1 MNVLAI
7 GGTGFIGQFVI
18 PRLQQAGH
26 GVTVFH
32 RGGTRAPAGA
42 REIIGD
48 RRELSQHRPAFA
60 GEKFDLVIDFVLCS
74 ERSGRQFV
82 DTFRGIAGRAVVLS
96 SMDVYRA
103 MGVLRKTEP
112 GPLQELPLTED
123 SDLRT
128 RSHYSPEEMKGMH
141 AILPWIDEDYEKIAV
156 ERTLLSNQ
164 DLPVTILRLPMI
176 YGPGD
181 YIHRFYYI
189 LKRMDDRRPAI
200 IFADDFAAWRSP
212 RGYVENVADA
222 VVLAATLDSAIG
234 RTYNACEEESFSEL
248 EWAKKIAAATGWK
261 GDFLVVPREKA
272 PPHLQY
278 PGNTAQH
285 LVASAQRIRQELGYK
300 ERIPREEGI
309 RRTIPWE
316 RANPP
321 RQIFFAPFDYEAED
335 ESFAKLKASA

>member
-1 MNVLAI
+1 MKVLAI
-7 GGTGFIGQFVI
+7 GGTGFIGQFAI
-18 PRLQQAGH
+18 PRLHEAGH

-48 RRELSQHRPAFA
+48 RKDMSSHRAAFA
-60 GEKFDLVIDFVLCS
+60 RENFDAVIDFIVSS
-74 ERSGRQFV
+74 ERDAKALIQ
-82 DTFRGIAGRAVVLS
+82 TFRGLTRRLIALS

-112 GPLQELPLTED
+112 GPPQELPLTEE

-164 DLPVTILRLPMI
+164 DLPATILRLPMI

-189 LKRMDDRRPAI
+189 LKRMDDQRPAI
-200 IFADDFAAWRSP
+200 IFADDFAALRTP

-222 VVLAATLDSAIG
+222 VVLAATLESAIG
-234 RTYNACEEESFSEL
+234 RTYNVCEEESFSEL
-248 EWAKKIAAATGWK
+248 DWAKKIAAATGWNGK
-261 GDFLVVPREKA
+261 FMVVPREAA
-272 PPHLQY
+272 PRHLQY

-300 ERIPREEGI
+300 EGIPRDEGI

-321 RQIFFAPFDYEAED
+321 RQIFFAPFDYQAED

>member
-1 MNVLAI
+1 MKILAI
-7 GGTGFIGQFVI
+7 GGTGFIGQFAV

-26 GVTVFH
+26 SVTVFH
-32 RGGTRAPAGA
+32 RGKTTAPKGVTEIVGDCNEISRHRASFA
-42 REIIGD
+42 REG
-48 RRELSQHRPAFA
+48 
-60 GEKFDLVIDFVLCS
+60 FDVVIDFIVS
-74 ERSGRQFV
+74 SGRQAQAL
-82 DTFRGIAGRAVVLS
+82 TEALRGLTRRLIALS
-96 SMDVYRA
+96 SQDVYRA

-112 GPLQELPLTED
+112 GPPQELPLTED
-123 SDLRT
+123 SELRT

-141 AILPWIDEDYEKIAV
+141 AIVPWIDEDYEKIAA

-164 DLPVTILRLPMI
+164 DLPATILRLPMV

-189 LKRMDDRRPAI
+189 LKRMDDQRPAI

-222 VVLAATLDSAIG
+222 VVLAATSERGMG
-234 RTYNACEEESFSEL
+234 RIYNVCEEESFSEL
-248 EWAKKIAAATGWK
+248 DWAKKIAAATGWR
-261 GDFLVVPREKA
+261 GEFVVLPRESA
-272 PPHLQY
+272 PPHLKY
-278 PGNTAQH
+278 PGNAAQH
-285 LVASAQRIRQELGYK
+285 LVASSQRIRQELGYK
-300 ERIPREEGI
+300 EGIPREEGI

-335 ESFAKLKASA
+335 ESLAKLKASA